1 MLALIIKLLGD
12 MFHSFCLVQYFYGF
26 SLFFGTIYS
35 AAKKN
40 MNIAISTAAAA
51 LINIFINLILLGR
64 IGVIAAT
71 ISTAISYFAVGV
83 YRID

>member
-1 MLALIIKLLGD
+1 
-12 MFHSFCLVQYFYGF
+12 
-26 SLFFGTIYS
+26 
-35 AAKKN
+35 

-83 YRID
+83 YRMIDSMTFSSILILI